1 MITQPPFGS
10 CHRILIAITIAPK
23 NRPTSACA
31 NGAVHRHRKKT
42 AEVRLY
48 MLARGWL
55 AYPVTP

>member
-1 MITQPPFGS
+1 MIIQPSFGG
-10 CHRILIAITIAPK
+10 CLRILIAITIAPK

-48 MLARGWL
+48 MLARDWI